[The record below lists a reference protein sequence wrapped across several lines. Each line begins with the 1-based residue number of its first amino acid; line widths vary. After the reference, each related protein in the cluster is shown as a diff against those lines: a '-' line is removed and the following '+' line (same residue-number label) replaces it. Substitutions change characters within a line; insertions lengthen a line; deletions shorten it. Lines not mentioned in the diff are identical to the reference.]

1 MSAPSLFRLG
11 RVIGD
16 SGLCIIPFLTA
27 CTAAPA
33 QNIAGSFFPSWLL
46 CAAGGVIGAVATRA
60 ALGAT
65 GIGTG
70 VPFPL
75 LTYPAI
81 AGSITLVLWLV
92 LFGH

>member
-1 MSAPSLFRLG
+1 MRPGGSARRRSACRSVTLFTLLATG
-11 RVIGD
+11 G
-16 SGLCIIPFLTA
+16 
-27 CTAAPA
+27 CTSAPA

-46 CAAGGVIGAVATRA
+46 CAAGGALGAVATRA

-81 AGSITLVLWLV
+81 AGSITLALWLV